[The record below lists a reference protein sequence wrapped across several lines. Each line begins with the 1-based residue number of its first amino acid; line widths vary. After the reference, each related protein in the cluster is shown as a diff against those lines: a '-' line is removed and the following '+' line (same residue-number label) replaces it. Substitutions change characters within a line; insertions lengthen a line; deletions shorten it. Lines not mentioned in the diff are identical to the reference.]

1 LGKEEETL
9 SPFSKVLIEA
19 KVQQNLA
26 RASQTN
32 WTSLVLPMPM
42 SKPIPEEVMAEVTTL
57 STPKKTNPPKTTI
70 SRQMSLQDECVL
82 GLTGSKRRK
91 IAPIPEESSSP
102 RTIATLLTP
111 SSTPARGGKDIS
123 PRLPLPMSM
132 VLAGQDAAS
141 VSQRA
146 KVLPRSPQSP
156 WPAAQVRLLSRLR
169 RKQHRSL
176 RAMTDESKAAATAPP
191 WIHRFSTA
199 PLLGGR
205 AA

>member
-1 LGKEEETL
+1 
-9 SPFSKVLIEA
+9 
-19 KVQQNLA
+19 
-26 RASQTN
+26 
-32 WTSLVLPMPM
+32 MPM

-102 RTIATLLTP
+102 RTISALLTP
-111 SSTPARGGKDIS
+111 LSTPARGGKDIS

-141 VSQRA
+141 VSQSESA
-146 KVLPRSPQSP
+146 ATKSSEPLASSSSQA
-156 WPAAQVRLLSRLR
+156 AAQAVALTPSKPPRHVR
-169 RKQHRSL
+169 
-176 RAMTDESKAAATAPP
+176 
-191 WIHRFSTA
+191 
-199 PLLGGR
+199 
-205 AA
+205 

>member
-1 LGKEEETL
+1 M
-9 SPFSKVLIEA
+9 
-19 KVQQNLA
+19 QQNFA

-57 STPKKTNPPKTTI
+57 STPKKTNTPMTTI

-82 GLTGSKRRK
+82 GLTRSKRRK
-91 IAPIPEESSSP
+91 IARIPEESSSP

-141 VSQRA
+141 VS
-146 KVLPRSPQSP
+146 KS
-156 WPAAQVRLLSRLR
+156 
-169 RKQHRSL
+169 
-176 RAMTDESKAAATAPP
+176 ESAATKSFEPLASSSSQVAVQVVAQTASKPP
-191 WIHRFSTA
+191 RHVRREQSCCDSTTMDSSILDSS
-199 PLLGGR
+199 LL
-205 AA
+205 